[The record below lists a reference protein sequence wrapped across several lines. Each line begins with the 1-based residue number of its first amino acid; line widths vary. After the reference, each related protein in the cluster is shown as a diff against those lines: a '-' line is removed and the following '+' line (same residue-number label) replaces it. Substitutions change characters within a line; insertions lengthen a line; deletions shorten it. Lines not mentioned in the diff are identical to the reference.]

1 MYDKEPLS
9 CNGQSDENIS
19 ELVEKHK
26 WSCYSS
32 FTSLNT
38 FTKQQGCKE
47 PCKIKDNVTIFGI
60 FKISITVK
68 RQFPK

>member
-1 MYDKEPLS
+1 MGCMTKNHCHVMARVMRIFL
-9 CNGQSDENIS
+9 NW
-19 ELVEKHK
+19 LKKHK

-60 FKISITVK
+60 FKI
-68 RQFPK
+68 FL